1 MVPTVSALERF
12 HCIYECEVV
21 EIFSYEHLKRFSN
34 GKMLNFLLQSNQ
46 GGLPKLSTIFKH
58 TSTTPKVIVYI

>member
-12 HCIYECEVV
+12 HCIYEREVV

-34 GKMLNFLLQSNQ
+34 GKMLNFLRQ
-46 GGLPKLSTIFKH
+46 GLHKEIDFEHGCFPCT
-58 TSTTPKVIVYI
+58 